1 MRTNMLIVSAL
12 MAILCLVAIT
22 TCASVRKDKDAGAA
36 GEGLVLTNLW
46 KKYSAARKADLPKEM
61 SDVLDTIISKAKA
74 GRLHYDFYTA
84 ASRKVEVMAGRD
96 WKRRGEYEAWL
107 DKEVSEYSEPIV
119 TFHHRHSEEGAESL
133 TDYVLVNKSRLQAAR
148 NGAFYGDG
156 LDDLWTGMVKDD
168 YEYTLWILSVIGH
181 SEKAMSLLNDY
192 LGGDYP
198 KAAYLEY
205 RQIIDR
211 GYPYDGKGR
220 AARTAALGSF
230 IDKYEGRAVSLY
242 GKAVVLRDRF
252 DSLSWAK
259 ESYSTLEASYKA
271 LYNDCRLTEKE
282 RLSYKSGVDKS
293 IAGKIEDFKTL
304 MESLDGKEIG
314 IAFEKGVAVLTLRN
328 LDKVSVEFVPDAEG
342 AKPLVRKTME
352 NPRRSF
358 YLQDTLRLELPE
370 CNDGKY
376 VFTARN
382 GKVTSKAEWTKNTL
396 SVALRAD
403 SEKRRFFVADYLTGK
418 PLEKVDLK
426 LLRSGKV
433 VAEASDV
440 ALSDDGFTP
449 LPDVI
454 EKGIKDGAVN
464 FLSVSYR
471 DPEGFLHKAA
481 ELYISGGSSGV
492 SGHEDAGRSFCEV
505 FTDKSAYNPGEK
517 VNFKAVL
524 YRGDLS
530 KSLHTFEAGVDVE
543 AELISPEGETVGST
557 KLATNE
563 YGSVAGSFDIPSGE
577 RNGRFQVRV
586 FCDDVDASR
595 EITVDEFILPTYDL
609 AFDAIDRLYI
619 AGDTVLVSG
628 KVSSFSG
635 HPLSSAALSYSVRG
649 SGKTVASGPLLPE
662 GDGSFSLRFP
672 TDGNEGRGNLYEVEV
687 KVVDPTGETKAFST
701 YVLVLN
707 TFNLEAEVRNASDGE
722 INLSAGDR
730 RGTPF
735 MVSGDK
741 AVVFFASEGLN
752 GSKIKSPIEIRYS
765 LKNISGDK
773 IVSGETVSG
782 KTVDFALPEEGI
794 YCLEADAEITREDG
808 REVQVRK
815 QIMILRVD
823 DSATALGF
831 RVKNLFK
838 PVGDCADGLLRD
850 GEKIR
855 VQFGAGEGPVWAV
868 VELFG
873 DRRQL
878 LEHKVV
884 RLDGKVGEPGSLTE
898 IVYEYRKEYPDA
910 VRLMVF
916 YFRDGSRW
924 SFDKEFKRERKSLEL
939 PLAFTSFTDKALPGR
954 EYSLTLKS
962 GPGVEAV
969 AAVFD
974 KSSEVVSAN
983 EWPVVRLSERG
994 ADAVYLSVSFGGI
1007 RGDMCNDIEVVG
1019 YGSPVARVRGLA
1031 RAKTVRNMSLTA
1043 DVEDAEPVMMGTASG
1058 EEIPE
1063 VEVRTDFSLSLAF
1076 EPFLRSDA
1084 DGNIVLK
1091 FRTSDKLST
1100 FVAQV
1105 WAHTKDM
1112 SNACVRK
1119 DLIVSVPVKVSVAE
1133 PEYLYKGDRFVLH
1146 ATVSNSSGKA
1156 VSGVAALQTYS
1167 SKDYEGTR
1175 PSASSS
1181 KKVTVPA
1188 GGSVEVCFN
1197 VNPKEF
1203 DELGL
1208 KVVFADNAKTFSD
1221 GVFVSLPVREA
1232 KQTLTESHSA
1242 VLLAGA
1248 DKAALVRR
1256 LESEFTG
1263 TTSKGAE
1270 IDEIDIRRMV
1280 LDAVPSKVEPE
1291 GKDILSLTEALYV
1304 RRVAASLGAKIEPEM
1319 SEESLVGKIKACLNA
1334 DGGVGWFEGMRS
1346 SPVVTAVVLERLA
1359 KMRDAGLD
1367 SGGIDPVGPVKW
1379 LDRNQFLYGTVV
1391 PRWCG
1396 RLTMEQYAFVRSMY
1410 PSVPFDV
1417 SAQTRNEKSEYARNY
1432 KEFRKA
1438 VKDYLLPSVKD
1449 GRGLDGLILAKARRV
1464 KTLANL
1470 VNGEEGLALASAWGL
1485 RFSAASKMNQSLAAD
1500 VKSLLEYAVRH
1511 QDGGWYYPN
1520 AVMPWRGL
1528 LESEAYAHALI
1539 CDLLSSPVAE
1549 PFEAGAETGVTGGQI
1564 ADGIRL
1570 WLMLQK
1576 ETQKWDGDPAFVD
1589 ALNSVLAGSD
1599 DILSTKVVSL
1609 TKSYTVPFDKVKA
1622 AGNGFTIER
1631 HFYKEVTGEGGKTG
1645 RLEVFPGM
1653 KLNVGDKL
1661 TAEYRIWNQEN
1672 RSFVRLTAPREAAF
1686 RPVDQLS
1693 GAYGWWLRP
1702 LSVDAGWTVTPQGYR
1717 NVKTDRTEYWFDV
1730 YPEEKTTVTEEFFI
1744 TQEGAFTAPVVT
1756 IESLYAPH
1764 YRANAAF
1771 PGALKTLKQL

>member
-1 MRTNMLIVSAL
+1 MLIISAL

-22 TCASVRKDKDAGAA
+22 TCASVRKDNDGGDAG
-36 GEGLVLTNLW
+36 GGLVLTDLW

-84 ASRKVEVMAGRD
+84 ASRKVEVMSGRD

-119 TFHHRHSEEGAESL
+119 TFHHRQSREGAESL
-133 TDYVLVNKSRLQAAR
+133 TDYVLVNRSRLQAAR

-168 YEYTLWILSVIGH
+168 YEYTLWRLSVIGH
-181 SEKAMSLLNDY
+181 SEKAMSLLKDY
-192 LGGDYP
+192 LGQTYP

-211 GYPYDGKGR
+211 YYSYDGKGR
-220 AARTAALGSF
+220 AARAAALGSF
-230 IDKYEGRAVSLY
+230 IDRYEGKAVSLY
-242 GKAVVLRDRF
+242 GKAAVLRDRF

-259 ESYSTLEASYKA
+259 GTSSTLEASYKA

-282 RLSYKSGVDKS
+282 RQSYKSGVDKS
-293 IAGKIEDFKTL
+293 IAGKIEDFKML
-304 MESLDGKEIG
+304 MKSLDRKEIG

-328 LDKVSVEFVPDAEG
+328 LDKVSVEFIPDAEG
-342 AKPLVRKTME
+342 AKSLLRKTID

-358 YLQDTLRLELPE
+358 YLQDTLRLELPK
-370 CNDGKY
+370 CDDGKY
-376 VFTARN
+376 VFTARS

-433 VAEASDV
+433 VAETKDV

-454 EKGIKDGAVN
+454 GKGIKNGAVN
-464 FLSVSYR
+464 YLSVSYL
-471 DPEGFLHKAA
+471 DPEGFLHKAD
-481 ELYISGGSSGV
+481 ELYISGGGSSAV
-492 SGHEDAGRSFCEV
+492 PEQQDAERSFCEV

-524 YRGDLS
+524 YRGDLG
-530 KSLHTFEAGVDVE
+530 KSLHTFEAGVGVE
-543 AELISPEGETVGST
+543 AELVSPEGKTVGSDN
-557 KLATNE
+557 LVTNE

-577 RNGRFQVRV
+577 RNGMFQIRV
-586 FCDDVDASR
+586 FRDDVEASK
-595 EITVDEFILPTYDL
+595 EIVVDEFVLPTYDL
-609 AFDAIDRLYI
+609 AFDAIDRLFI
-619 AGDTVLVSG
+619 VGDTVLVSG

-635 HPLSSAALSYSVRG
+635 HPLSSAALSFSVCG
-649 SGKTVASGPLLPE
+649 SGKTVASGPLLLE

-672 TDGNEGRGNLYEVEV
+672 TDGNEDRGDLYKVEV
-687 KVVDPTGETKAFST
+687 KVVDPTGETKAFSMN
-701 YVLVLN
+701 VLVLN
-707 TFNLEAEVRNASDGE
+707 TFNLVADVRNASAGE
-722 INLSAGDR
+722 VNLSAGDW

-735 MVSGDK
+735 MVSGGK
-741 AVVFFASEGLN
+741 AVVFFAAEGLTSN
-752 GSKIKSPIEIRYS
+752 KIKSPIEIKYS
-765 LKNISGDK
+765 LTDASGDK
-773 IVSGETVSG
+773 IISGSTVSG
-782 KTVDFALPEEGI
+782 KTVDFDLPEEGI
-794 YCLEADAEITREDG
+794 YCLEADAGIAREDG
-808 REVQVRK
+808 REVRVRK

-823 DSATALGF
+823 DSSTALGF
-831 RVKNLFK
+831 RIKHLFK

-855 VQFGAGEGPVWAV
+855 VQFGVGEGPVWAV

-878 LEHKVV
+878 LEHKLVH
-884 RLDGKVGEPGSLTE
+884 LDGKVGGTGSLTE

-916 YFRDGSRW
+916 YFRDGSMW
-924 SFDKEFKRERKSLEL
+924 SFDKEFKRGRKSLEL

-962 GPGVEAV
+962 GTGVEAV

-974 KSSEVVSAN
+974 KSSEVVSPN

-994 ADAVYLSVSFGGI
+994 ADAVYLSASFGGI
-1007 RGDMCNDIEVVG
+1007 RGELCNDIETVG
-1019 YGSPVARVRGLA
+1019 YRSSVAGVRGLG
-1031 RAKTVRNMSLTA
+1031 RAKAVRNMALTA
-1043 DVEDAEPVMMGTASG
+1043 DVEDAAPAMMGTASD
-1058 EEIPE
+1058 EEIPD
-1063 VEVRTDFSLSLAF
+1063 VEVRTDFSSSLAF

-1084 DGNIVLK
+1084 DGKIVLK
-1091 FRTSDKLST
+1091 FRTSDRLST

-1119 DLIVSVPVKVSVAE
+1119 ELAVTVPVKVSVAE
-1133 PEYLYKGDRFVLH
+1133 PKYLYKGDRFVLH

-1167 SKDYEGTR
+1167 SKDYEGAV
-1175 PSASSS
+1175 PSASLS

-1197 VNPKEF
+1197 VDPKKF

-1232 KQTLTESHSA
+1232 RQTLTESHSA

-1263 TTSKGAE
+1263 TSSKGAG

-1319 SEESLVGKIKACLNA
+1319 ADGNLVGKIKACLNA
-1334 DGGVGWFEGMRS
+1334 DGGFGWFEGMRS

-1367 SGGIDPVGPVKW
+1367 FGGIDLTGSVKW
-1379 LDRNQFLYGTVV
+1379 LDRNQFLYGMAI

-1396 RLTMEQYAFVRSMY
+1396 RLTIEQYAFVRSMY
-1410 PSVPFDV
+1410 SSVPFDV

-1470 VNGEEGLALASAWGL
+1470 VNGEGGLALASDWGL
-1485 RFSAASKMNQSLAAD
+1485 KFSAGSKMSQSLSAD
-1500 VKSLLEYAVRH
+1500 VKSILEYAVRH
-1511 QDGGWYYPN
+1511 QNGGWYYPN
-1520 AVMPWRGL
+1520 AVIPWRGL
-1528 LESEAYAHALI
+1528 LESEAYAHALL
-1539 CDLLSSPVAE
+1539 CDLLSSPV
-1549 PFEAGAETGVTGGQI
+1549 TGPVEVGKGTEVTAGQI

-1576 ETQKWDGDPAFVD
+1576 ETQKWDEDPAFVD

-1599 DILSTKVVSL
+1599 DILATKVVSL
-1609 TKSYTVPFDKVKA
+1609 TKSYTVPFDKVKS
-1622 AGNGFTIER
+1622 AGNGFTVER
-1631 HFYKEVTGEGGKTG
+1631 HFYKEVAGEGGRAN

-1653 KLNVGDKL
+1653 KLSVGDKL

-1672 RSFVRLTAPREAAF
+1672 RSFVKLTAPREAAF
-1686 RPVDQLS
+1686 RPVNQLS
-1693 GAYGWWLRP
+1693 GPYGWWLRP
-1702 LSVDAGWTVTPQGYR
+1702 LSVDGAWTVTPQGYR
-1717 NVKTDRTEYWFDV
+1717 NVKADRTEYWFDV
-1730 YPEEKTTVTEEFFI
+1730 YPEDKTTVSEDFFV
-1744 TQEGAFTAPVVT
+1744 TQEGVFTAPVVT

-1764 YRANAAF
+1764 YRANGGF
-1771 PGALKTLKQL
+1771 CGTLKAEGR